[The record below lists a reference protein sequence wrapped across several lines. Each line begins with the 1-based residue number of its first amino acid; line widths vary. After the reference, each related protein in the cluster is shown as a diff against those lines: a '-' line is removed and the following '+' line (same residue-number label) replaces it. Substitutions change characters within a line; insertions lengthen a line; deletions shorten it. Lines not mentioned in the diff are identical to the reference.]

1 MSDELL
7 ANLMEQLSPRK
18 SPLSYDAF
26 ATPGG
31 GARPARTIPAYEE
44 GLELCHL
51 RFPEKVCLGLIGSTK
66 VCCSLREHC
75 TVASHRVRRATGM
88 DGSAKLLV
96 RQTAMGHEK
105 PACYISPCL
114 PTSRIEDDL
123 VEELLT
129 TKDTD
134 WGPTFSL
141 ILEGSIG
148 NLSDYFKKQEVMRT
162 TRKALRAGDTPFK
175 VEGRVQS
182 RTVLDSIMELVDVLK
197 AVPSLV
203 SKVDDIEEQSEEGD
217 REVALAVALRAI
229 AVRLDFLGS
238 ACQAALSGV
247 NRVGHDGHGVERGME
262 LSLEGITAEVDALK
276 GLLGDRGY
284 LAGPSEPT
292 LWGATNGL
300 GSRMDAME
308 TAAGLL
314 HANMENLRS
323 LADTIADKM
332 GHFDK
337 ARTDHAGL
345 AGVAN
350 EDAFSADRVMRDILN
365 SPDPTNGVNSGARFV
380 SDAGILNNPG
390 SSNPGLNQFGA
401 TTGGAGAPRDGR
413 GNGNNFGGIG
423 SGGSFPASNQGGN
436 MSAHVD
442 PGSLSLLSARVS
454 KLEQKDGRKGA
465 VEAVY
470 FGDHFFGSEH
480 DSLAFLE
487 KHLGVGSNF
496 KFGALTSPY
505 HLLALVYRSLS
516 GKNVGVAEL
525 ASLKRLNL
533 GKGELDAFLA
543 ASVELPEIFT
553 ATTKLTG
560 HAYRTS
566 SSVCSSARFK
576 VFPSHSDWGNEGDET
591 SLYEKV
597 LRALRNVEDQV
608 QANIRNSFRTSMEMK
623 LLANDMLNASTKFLR
638 DLFSYM
644 GNTYLH
650 LFQAF
655 SNSTAAWDLVCFA
668 ILEIF
673 SNDFQ
678 PAKVDMA
685 NADIVTDVPAC
696 AATVFWTN
704 LKLVQVAA
712 KFSEVGIKNHP
723 SMNSAYIRF
732 ILTQSSERQSAAALE
747 RTVRDQDEVI
757 TTLKRKLDEMDER
770 VKTYTNKCR
779 HIESTVESTKNKVAA
794 VEKDVKKLK
803 SGN

>member
-1 MSDELL
+1 
-7 ANLMEQLSPRK
+7 
-18 SPLSYDAF
+18 
-26 ATPGG
+26 
-31 GARPARTIPAYEE
+31 
-44 GLELCHL
+44 
-51 RFPEKVCLGLIGSTK
+51 
-66 VCCSLREHC
+66 
-75 TVASHRVRRATGM
+75 
-88 DGSAKLLV
+88 
-96 RQTAMGHEK
+96 
-105 PACYISPCL
+105 
-114 PTSRIEDDL
+114 
-123 VEELLT
+123 
-129 TKDTD
+129 
-134 WGPTFSL
+134 
-141 ILEGSIG
+141 
-148 NLSDYFKKQEVMRT
+148 
-162 TRKALRAGDTPFK
+162 
-175 VEGRVQS
+175 
-182 RTVLDSIMELVDVLK
+182 
-197 AVPSLV
+197 
-203 SKVDDIEEQSEEGD
+203 
-217 REVALAVALRAI
+217 
-229 AVRLDFLGS
+229 
-238 ACQAALSGV
+238 
-247 NRVGHDGHGVERGME
+247 
-262 LSLEGITAEVDALK
+262 
-276 GLLGDRGY
+276 
-284 LAGPSEPT
+284 
-292 LWGATNGL
+292 
-300 GSRMDAME
+300 
-308 TAAGLL
+308 
-314 HANMENLRS
+314 
-323 LADTIADKM
+323 
-332 GHFDK
+332 
-337 ARTDHAGL
+337 
-345 AGVAN
+345 
-350 EDAFSADRVMRDILN
+350 
-365 SPDPTNGVNSGARFV
+365 
-380 SDAGILNNPG
+380 
-390 SSNPGLNQFGA
+390 
-401 TTGGAGAPRDGR
+401 
-413 GNGNNFGGIG
+413 
-423 SGGSFPASNQGGN
+423 
-436 MSAHVD
+436 
-442 PGSLSLLSARVS
+442 VS

-496 KFGALTSPY
+496 KFGGLTSPY
-505 HLLALVYRSLS
+505 DLLALVYRSIS

-560 HAYRTS
+560 HAYRS
-566 SSVCSSARFK
+566 SGNVCSSARFK
-576 VFPSHSDWGNEGDET
+576 VFPSHADWGNEGDET

-608 QANIRNSFRTSMEMK
+608 QANIHNSFRTSMEMK

-655 SNSTAAWDLVCFA
+655 SNATAAWDLVCFA